1 MAGTGQGGA
10 SWLDEAIKEAT
21 RQSKKLEET
30 PKRHAACDECRRRK
44 SKCTGEADGC
54 TRCYRHGLYC
64 HYSFQKP
71 MGRPPKTYA
80 SLAMLG
86 SGTGT
91 GSPSVGLTAENPS
104 LAYGTPDAQGALE
117 ASNMCPAIY
126 KTFMQNTYDIR
137 PGPFMSD
144 GPLSG
149 SSGFA
154 PSASSQPPTAT
165 PAPTIPS
172 EIDYSSISS
181 MLTPTPGMTPSTSTD
196 TNITSTTPSTTPS
209 TNASG
214 SGPSAFPQILAPCP
228 CLSHLYL
235 TLSSLAALNSFP
247 VSFDTLMTL
256 YSASKTAIGV
266 LRCNVCPTA
275 YSSAVQN
282 LMLLGT
288 LLTCIANSWFEVSFQ
303 DGQRL
308 AIETLD
314 QSFLDSLP
322 ADEAARTAFFKNWLR
337 ELVRYSVIGHA
348 TPPNAPLL
356 RKQFEDS
363 PNLLGLVEEMEA
375 RQRRWH
381 AERLPMVNP
390 SCPREDENGSSST
403 NAATTSTNDTT
414 TTEPKDPDFLC
425 LRIAGNARQIIER
438 LGFSAEELRNRS

>member
-1 MAGTGQGGA
+1 
-10 SWLDEAIKEAT
+10 
-21 RQSKKLEET
+21 
-30 PKRHAACDECRRRK
+30 
-44 SKCTGEADGC
+44 
-54 TRCYRHGLYC
+54 
-64 HYSFQKP
+64 

-80 SLAMLG
+80 TLASLG
-86 SGTGT
+86 NGT
-91 GSPSVGLTAENPS
+91 GSPSVGLTAEDPS
-104 LAYGTPDAQGALE
+104 LAYSTPDALGALE

-149 SSGFA
+149 SSGFLPNA
-154 PSASSQPPTAT
+154 TLEPPTAT
-165 PAPTIPS
+165 PAATIPR

-196 TNITSTTPSTTPS
+196 TNITSS
-209 TNASG
+209 TNTSSNTTS
-214 SGPSAFPQILAPCP
+214 SGPSGFPQILAPCP

-235 TLSSLAALNSFP
+235 SLSSLATLNSFP
-247 VSFDTLMTL
+247 LSPNTLITL
-256 YSASKTAIGV
+256 YNASKTAIGV

-288 LLTCIANSWFEVSFQ
+288 LLTCIANSWLEMSLR
-303 DGQRL
+303 DGQQL

-314 QSFLDSLP
+314 RSSLDSLP
-322 ADEAARTAFFKNWLR
+322 ADEAARTVYFRNWLR
-337 ELVRYSVIGHA
+337 ELVRYGVIGHA
-348 TPPNAPLL
+348 TPPNAPLV
-356 RKQFEDS
+356 QSQCEES

-390 SCPREDENGSSST
+390 SCPREDENGSPSN
-403 NAATTSTNDTT
+403 NAAATSTDGTT
-414 TTEPKDPDFLC
+414 IEPKDPDFLC

-438 LGFSAEELRNRS
+438 LGFSAEELRNRN